1 MDTNI
6 SKVIDITSD
15 SAKYDA
21 SIKEMLADKQILSRI
36 LKYTL
41 DEFSQMDIEDIMKCM
56 DEPQISSARMEP
68 GVTNTEKVQKVSEED
83 NVLGEGKI
91 YYDIRFNA
99 YLEKEQIKILVNL
112 EAQKSTNPSKL
123 GYHLDNR
130 IIYYLGRMIS
140 AQKEVEFTKSA
151 YDDLKT
157 VRSIWICMDSA
168 DQEDSINRIKFT
180 EETVFG
186 APIEMKNLN
195 KVQGIIIRL
204 RKNENVEKSKN
215 ILIAMLEE
223 LLKKEAVADKKK
235 ILSEEYGIVMR
246 DDTERRLNTMC
257 NLSEVVLEKGIE
269 QGMRKLI
276 QQMRNNGKNTKEIAD
291 FCGIPMERVEE
302 MYNAISVD
310 TLKKEDAH
318 KDVQ

>member
-1 MDTNI
+1 
-6 SKVIDITSD
+6 
-15 SAKYDA
+15 
-21 SIKEMLADKQILSRI
+21 
-36 LKYTL
+36 
-41 DEFSQMDIEDIMKCM
+41 
-56 DEPQISSARMEP
+56 
-68 GVTNTEKVQKVSEED
+68 
-83 NVLGEGKI
+83 
-91 YYDIRFNA
+91 
-99 YLEKEQIKILVNL
+99 
-112 EAQKSTNPSKL
+112 
-123 GYHLDNR
+123 
-130 IIYYLGRMIS
+130 MIS
-140 AQKEVEFTKSA
+140 AQKEVEFTKSS
-151 YDDLKT
+151 YDDLKA

-186 APIEMKNLN
+186 APIEMQNLN

-269 QGMRKLI
+269 QGIEKGMRQLI
-276 QQMRNNGKNTKEIAD
+276 QQMLNNGKNTKEIAE
-291 FCGIPMERVEE
+291 FCGIPIERVEE
-302 MYNAISVD
+302 MREN
-310 TLKKEDAH
+310 EE
-318 KDVQ
+318 Q

>member
-1 MDTNI
+1 
-6 SKVIDITSD
+6 
-15 SAKYDA
+15 
-21 SIKEMLADKQILSRI
+21 
-36 LKYTL
+36 
-41 DEFSQMDIEDIMKCM
+41 
-56 DEPQISSARMEP
+56 
-68 GVTNTEKVQKVSEED
+68 
-83 NVLGEGKI
+83 
-91 YYDIRFNA
+91 
-99 YLEKEQIKILVNL
+99 
-112 EAQKSTNPSKL
+112 
-123 GYHLDNR
+123 
-130 IIYYLGRMIS
+130 
-140 AQKEVEFTKSA
+140 
-151 YDDLKT
+151 
-157 VRSIWICMDSA
+157 MDSA

-186 APIEMKNLN
+186 VPIEMQNLN

-269 QGMRKLI
+269 KGMRQLI
-276 QQMRNNGKNTKEIAD
+276 QQMRNNGKNTKEIAE

-302 MYNAISVD
+302 MYNTIN
-310 TLKKEDAH
+310 EI
-318 KDVQ
+318 

>member
-1 MDTNI
+1 
-6 SKVIDITSD
+6 
-15 SAKYDA
+15 
-21 SIKEMLADKQILSRI
+21 
-36 LKYTL
+36 
-41 DEFSQMDIEDIMKCM
+41 
-56 DEPQISSARMEP
+56 
-68 GVTNTEKVQKVSEED
+68 
-83 NVLGEGKI
+83 
-91 YYDIRFNA
+91 
-99 YLEKEQIKILVNL
+99 
-112 EAQKSTNPSKL
+112 
-123 GYHLDNR
+123 
-130 IIYYLGRMIS
+130 
-140 AQKEVEFTKSA
+140 
-151 YDDLKT
+151 
-157 VRSIWICMDSA
+157 MDSA

-186 APIEMKNLN
+186 ATIEMQNLN

-269 QGMRKLI
+269 KGIEKGMRQLI
-276 QQMRNNGKNTKEIAD
+276 QQMRNNGKNTKEIAE

-302 MYNAISVD
+302 MYNTIN
-310 TLKKEDAH
+310 EI
-318 KDVQ
+318 

>member
-1 MDTNI
+1 
-6 SKVIDITSD
+6 
-15 SAKYDA
+15 
-21 SIKEMLADKQILSRI
+21 
-36 LKYTL
+36 
-41 DEFSQMDIEDIMKCM
+41 
-56 DEPQISSARMEP
+56 
-68 GVTNTEKVQKVSEED
+68 
-83 NVLGEGKI
+83 
-91 YYDIRFNA
+91 
-99 YLEKEQIKILVNL
+99 
-112 EAQKSTNPSKL
+112 
-123 GYHLDNR
+123 
-130 IIYYLGRMIS
+130 
-140 AQKEVEFTKSA
+140 
-151 YDDLKT
+151 
-157 VRSIWICMDSA
+157 MDSA

-186 APIEMKNLN
+186 APIEMQNLN

-269 QGMRKLI
+269 KGIEKGMRQLI
-276 QQMRNNGKNTKEIAD
+276 QQMLNNGKNTKEIAE

-302 MYNAISVD
+302 MYNTIN
-310 TLKKEDAH
+310 EI
-318 KDVQ
+318 